1 MFVLKQIAINTECCG
16 MQFLVIIWN
25 QDSVEYYT
33 RLGALD
39 LSCEEG
45 WHLFRF
51 NLDDLLEL
59 AEEEWKQKQTTT
71 KKTQKQKQKQ
81 QKNMSQIQQDV
92 ANTKALG
99 TIMQGR
105 MGEVSPLVTS
115 HLLWYHCW

>member
-59 AEEEWKQKQTTT
+59 AEEE
-71 KKTQKQKQKQ
+71 
-81 QKNMSQIQQDV
+81 
-92 ANTKALG
+92 
-99 TIMQGR
+99 
-105 MGEVSPLVTS
+105 
-115 HLLWYHCW
+115 

>member
-1 MFVLKQIAINTECCG
+1 MYYFTYDPWIGKLLHLEDFYITEDYQGIGIGADMLKKLSQIAISTHCNA

-51 NLDDLLEL
+51 NIEDLLEL
-59 AEEEWKQKQTTT
+59 AEEE
-71 KKTQKQKQKQ
+71 
-81 QKNMSQIQQDV
+81 
-92 ANTKALG
+92 
-99 TIMQGR
+99 
-105 MGEVSPLVTS
+105 
-115 HLLWYHCW
+115 

>member
-1 MFVLKQIAINTECCG
+1 MWMITLSNKDNIYLFVLKQIAINTGCSG

-51 NLDDLLEL
+51 NMEDLLEL
-59 AEEEWKQKQTTT
+59 AEEEWKWRLTNNSNN
-71 KKTQKQKQKQ
+71 
-81 QKNMSQIQQDV
+81 KNS
-92 ANTKALG
+92 NN
-99 TIMQGR
+99 
-105 MGEVSPLVTS
+105 SS
-115 HLLWYHCW
+115 